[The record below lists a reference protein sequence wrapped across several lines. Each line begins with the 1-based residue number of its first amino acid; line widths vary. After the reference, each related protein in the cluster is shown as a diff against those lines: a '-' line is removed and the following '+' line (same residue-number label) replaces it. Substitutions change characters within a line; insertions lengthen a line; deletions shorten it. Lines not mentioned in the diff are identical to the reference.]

1 MFDSWNVSLGNER
14 VCMALTMHKIEHN
27 IKKVYVFTWFGKI
40 F

>member
-27 IKKVYVFTWFGKI
+27 IKKVNQMIGGMI
-40 F
+40 